1 MNLSRA
7 CEASSPGTAGA
18 LLKKTGTLHH
28 MHEFT
33 PDVESL
39 AQEIL
44 DYSLI
49 RLKDNPP
56 LDGPKSVE
64 ELFALVGNTITAAGL
79 GGSSALK
86 IFKDVLAPAC
96 ISTDHPRY
104 LAFIPS
110 APTEAANLFDLVVG
124 ASALYGG
131 SWLEGA
137 GAVFAENQALR
148 WISDLAG
155 LPESAGGV
163 FVQGGTIGNLS
174 ALVTAR
180 NHARTKFSDVTRW
193 AVACSKEAHSSIKAA
208 ADVMD
213 IELVK
218 VPTDAHGVMQGSA
231 VQEAVAKYEST
242 HAGHKVFAVV
252 ATAGTTNLGIID
264 DLHGIADYVHSR
276 GIWFHIDGADGLA
289 ALCSPAVRPKFD
301 GVERADS
308 LIVDPHK
315 WLFAPFDACALIY
328 REPQLAKKAH
338 LQHAEY
344 LDTLNDDGE
353 WNPSDYAIQ
362 LTRRAR
368 GLPLWFS
375 LATHGTDAYAEAM
388 NKTMSV
394 AQSAAELI
402 KAHPRLQLLVEPNLS
417 IVAFT
422 RPGWSAEQYQAWSD
436 KLLADQIGFVTPSAH
451 NGQPILRFAI
461 VNPWT
466 QVSDIE
472 AILGTL

>member
-1 MNLSRA
+1 
-7 CEASSPGTAGA
+7 
-18 LLKKTGTLHH
+18 

-39 AQEIL
+39 AKEIL

-64 ELFALVGNTITAAGL
+64 ELFALVGNTITKGGL
-79 GGSSALK
+79 GGSNALK

-180 NHARTKFSDVTRW
+180 NHARTTFSDITHWV
-193 AVACSKEAHSSIKAA
+193 VACSKEAHSSIKAA

-213 IELVK
+213 IELLK
-218 VPTDAHGVMQGSA
+218 VPTDAEGVMQGSA
-231 VQEAVAKYEST
+231 VKKTVEEYEST

-264 DLHGIADYVHSR
+264 DLHGIADYAASR
-276 GIWFHIDGADGLA
+276 GIWFHIDGAYGLA

-301 GVERADS
+301 GVEKADS

-328 REPQLAKKAH
+328 RKPQLAKKAH

-388 NKTMSV
+388 DKTMNV
-394 AQSAAELI
+394 AQAAAELI
-402 KAHPRLQLLVEPNLS
+402 KAHPRLELLIEPNLS

-422 RPGWSAEQYQAWSD
+422 RPGWSADEYQAWSD

-451 NGQPILRFAI
+451 DGAPILRFAI

-472 AILGTL
+472 AILATL

>member
-1 MNLSRA
+1 
-7 CEASSPGTAGA
+7 
-18 LLKKTGTLHH
+18 

-33 PDVESL
+33 PDVEAL

-56 LDGPKSVE
+56 LDGPKSPE
-64 ELFALVGNTITAAGL
+64 ELYALVGNTITAKGL
-79 GGSSALK
+79 GGSKALSL
-86 IFKDVLAPAC
+86 FKDVLAPAC

-155 LPESAGGV
+155 LPQSAGGV

-174 ALVTAR
+174 ALVAAR
-180 NHARTKFSDVTRW
+180 SQARTLFTDVTRW
-193 AVACSKEAHSSIKAA
+193 VVACSGEAHSSIQSA

-213 IELVK
+213 IEVLK
-218 VPTDAHGVMQGSA
+218 VATDASGVMQGVA
-231 VQEAVAKYEST
+231 AQKEIEEYEAT
-242 HAGHKVFAVV
+242 HAGHRIFAIV

-264 DLHGIADYVHSR
+264 DLHGIADYANSR
-276 GIWFHIDGADGLA
+276 GIWFHVDGAYGLA
-289 ALCSPAVRPKFD
+289 ALCSPEVKPKFS
-301 GVERADS
+301 GVEKADS

-328 REPQLAKKAH
+328 RNPEIAKKAH
-338 LQHAEY
+338 TQHAEY
-344 LDTLNDDGE
+344 LDTLNDESE

-362 LTRRAR
+362 LTRRSR

-388 NKTMSV
+388 NKTMAV
-394 AQSAAELI
+394 ARSAAELI
-402 KAHPRLQLLVEPNLS
+402 KSHPRLELLVEPNLS

-422 RPGWSAEQYQAWSD
+422 RPGWGAPDYQAWSD

-451 NGQPILRFAI
+451 RGEPILRFAI

-472 AILGTL
+472 AILATL

>member
-1 MNLSRA
+1 
-7 CEASSPGTAGA
+7 
-18 LLKKTGTLHH
+18 

-44 DYSLI
+44 EYSLL

-64 ELFALVGNTITAAGL
+64 ELYSLVGNTITAQGL
-79 GGSSALK
+79 GGSKALSL
-86 IFKDVLAPAC
+86 FKDVLAPAC

-180 NHARTKFSDVTRW
+180 NHAKTLFSDVTRW
-193 AVACSKEAHSSIKAA
+193 VVACSGEAHSSVKSAA
-208 ADVMD
+208 NVMD
-213 IELVK
+213 VEIIK
-218 VPTDAHGVMQGSA
+218 VATNSDGVMTGA
-231 VQEAVAKYEST
+231 ALKEAVELYEST

-264 DLHGIADYVHSR
+264 DLHGIADYTTDR
-276 GIWFHIDGADGLA
+276 GIWLHVDGAYGLA
-289 ALCSPAVRPKFD
+289 ALCSPTVRPKFD

-328 REPQLAKKAH
+328 RNPALAKKAH

-388 NKTMSV
+388 DKTMNV
-394 AQSAAELI
+394 ARAAADLI
-402 KAHPRLQLLVEPNLS
+402 KAHPRLELLVEPNLS

-422 RPGWSAEQYQAWSD
+422 RPGWVAPDYQAWSD

-451 NGQPILRFAI
+451 RGKPILRFAI

-466 QVSDIE
+466 QVSDID
-472 AILGTL
+472 AILATL

>member
-1 MNLSRA
+1 M
-7 CEASSPGTAGA
+7 SSLGTAGA

-39 AQEIL
+39 AKEIL

-64 ELFALVGNTITAAGL
+64 ELFALVGNTITAGGL

-148 WISDLAG
+148 WISNLAG

-180 NHARTKFSDVTRW
+180 SHARIQFSDITRW
-193 AVACSKEAHSSIKAA
+193 VVACSKEAHSSIKAA

-213 IELVK
+213 IELLK
-218 VPTDAHGVMQGSA
+218 VPTDAEGVMQGSA
-231 VQEAVAKYEST
+231 VKKTVEEYEST

-264 DLHGIADYVHSR
+264 DLHGIADYAASR
-276 GIWFHIDGADGLA
+276 GIWFHIDGAYGLA

-301 GVERADS
+301 GVEKADS

-328 REPQLAKKAH
+328 RQPQL
-338 LQHAEY
+338 Q
-344 LDTLNDDGE
+344 
-353 WNPSDYAIQ
+353 
-362 LTRRAR
+362 RRHT
-368 GLPLWFS
+368 FS
-375 LATHGTDAYAEAM
+375 M
-388 NKTMSV
+388 
-394 AQSAAELI
+394 QSI
-402 KAHPRLQLLVEPNLS
+402 
-417 IVAFT
+417 
-422 RPGWSAEQYQAWSD
+422 
-436 KLLADQIGFVTPSAH
+436 
-451 NGQPILRFAI
+451 
-461 VNPWT
+461 
-466 QVSDIE
+466 
-472 AILGTL
+472 